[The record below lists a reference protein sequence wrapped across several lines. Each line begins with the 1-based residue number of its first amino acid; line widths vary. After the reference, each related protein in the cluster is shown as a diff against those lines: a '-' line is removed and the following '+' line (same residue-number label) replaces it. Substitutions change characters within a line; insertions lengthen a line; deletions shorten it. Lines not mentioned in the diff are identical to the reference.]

1 MPRAIEIEHV
11 LPPMSEVVACDDL
24 TNGAACSQDIKGVR
38 DYLSSSNLLQPDGE
52 GREPT
57 IKIYALPAGGP
68 EQRKGAVPG
77 LGELK
82 QPGWATVGL
91 DGQPLTRVIPFDEA
105 GAVNTLIDNLV
116 KIAQYRNV
124 LAIRNPD
131 PTCPLAGKVDLIVLK
146 QYADRSWSDAGEGA
160 VFREGDRMSLRIV
173 NQLDRPVYA
182 TSRLRLES
190 RDLIGLPRGGF
201 EAGDRQVDHV
211 RLRCRGRRDSRRFPE
226 QYPRDEGKE
235 TLKMIVTTQPS
246 DFSVFSQAGTKA
258 LDSLGSMK
266 SPNSLERLL
275 AQAGGGSRD
284 AVSQPAAIDQWI
296 TVERSFTLKR

>member
-1 MPRAIEIEHV
+1 MG
-11 LPPMSEVVACDDL
+11 L
-24 TNGAACSQDIKGVR
+24 T
-38 DYLSSSNLLQPDGE
+38 
-52 GREPT
+52 
-57 IKIYALPAGGP
+57 
-68 EQRKGAVPG
+68 QRKGAVPS

-105 GAVNTLIDNLV
+105 GAVNTLVDNLV

-131 PTCPLAGKVDLIVLK
+131 PTCPLAGKVDLIVVK

-160 VFREGDRMSLRIV
+160 VFREGDRMALRIV

-182 TSRLRLES
+182 TIIDFGVSHAISPVFPKAGSKPEIARS
-190 RDLIGLPRGGF
+190 TTFDVGVAGG
-201 EAGDRQVDHV
+201 GIPV
-211 RLRCRGRRDSRRFPE
+211 RFPE

-235 TLKMIVTTQPS
+235 TLKMIVTTEPS

-266 SPNSLERLL
+266 SPNPLERLL
-275 AQAGGGSRD
+275 AQAGGGTRD
-284 AVSQPAAIDQWI
+284 AVSQPMAIDQWI
-296 TVERSFTLKR
+296 TVERSFTLRR